1 MDIKDSGYLI
11 SNYNIQS
18 NHKSFDEII
27 NKGFKISQDLDNK
40 KYIDKKFD
48 ETMINLKKNYS
59 NVLKYMKNKRE
70 EKFPLE

>member
-48 ETMINLKKNYS
+48 ETMINLKKN
-59 NVLKYMKNKRE
+59 
-70 EKFPLE
+70 